1 MLKMAWFP
9 KRLQERF
16 PSAGGTIGI
25 IVRSVNYW
33 GFVRIVRT
41 LCPPT
46 HFNSSFPQ
54 TTPVCKATTRCQG
67 FACLLTYSC
76 RYNFLQ
82 CSTDRAPVNFLLVL
96 QIDSLPLTFFS
107 PLLTTLCTQ
116 RPFTVNWVSIRK
128 DAFCCPC
135 LLLGGIC
142 IAKAQSCGWANSDQ
156 VSLKVS
162 RYMRSTL
169 SV

>member
-1 MLKMAWFP
+1 LESSAALGLCQNREDTLPADPFQFP
-9 KRLQERF
+9 L
-16 PSAGGTIGI
+16 PPNNL
-25 IVRSVNYW
+25 SVQSNNSLS
-33 GFVRIVRT
+33 GFSLSTDV
-41 LCPPT
+41 
-46 HFNSSFPQ
+46 
-54 TTPVCKATTRCQG
+54 
-67 FACLLTYSC
+67 SC
-76 RYNFLQ
+76 RYYFLQ

-107 PLLTTLCTQ
+107 PLLATLCTQ
-116 RPFTVNWVSIRK
+116 RPFTANWVSPIRK

>member
-1 MLKMAWFP
+1 M
-9 KRLQERF
+9 
-16 PSAGGTIGI
+16 
-25 IVRSVNYW
+25 IVRSVNNW

-41 LCPPT
+41 LCRPT

-54 TTPVCKATTRCQG
+54 TTPVCKTTTTRCQG

-82 CSTDRAPVNFLLVL
+82 CSTDRSPVNFLLVL
-96 QIDSLPLTFFS
+96 RLDSLPLTFS
-107 PLLTTLCTQ
+107 PLLATLCTQ
-116 RPFTVNWVSIRK
+116 QPFTVNWVSSIRK
-128 DAFCCPC
+128 DALCCPC

-156 VSLKVS
+156 VSLRVS
-162 RYMRSTL
+162 RFMRSTP